1 MKYDLIYLDESKI
14 QQVNSNLHCWR
25 GNREHIFQDIKKFQK
40 RNLLLAV
47 SPKGF
52 IYYNITS
59 ENTNSLTFKKFFEG
73 LLKAVGEEKKKD
85 TIFIMDNLPSH
96 VSSTMKKFY
105 MENKINVL
113 TNIPYLLPFN
123 MIELSFKKLKQKLY
137 RKAYININDAIADAE
152 VLLKIQE
159 FKNSLLIQY
168 IETLNEYKN
177 FIIKY
182 VI

>member
-1 MKYDLIYLDESKI
+1 
-14 QQVNSNLHCWR
+14 
-25 GNREHIFQDIKKFQK
+25 
-40 RNLLLAV
+40 
-47 SPKGF
+47 
-52 IYYNITS
+52 
-59 ENTNSLTFKKFFEG
+59 
-73 LLKAVGEEKKKD
+73 
-85 TIFIMDNLPSH
+85 
-96 VSSTMKKFY
+96 MKKFY

-113 TNIPYLLPFN
+113 TNISYLSPFN

-152 VLLKIQE
+152 VLLKSQE

-182 VI
+182 II

>member
-1 MKYDLIYLDESKI
+1 
-14 QQVNSNLHCWR
+14 
-25 GNREHIFQDIKKFQK
+25 
-40 RNLLLAV
+40 
-47 SPKGF
+47 
-52 IYYNITS
+52 
-59 ENTNSLTFKKFFEG
+59 
-73 LLKAVGEEKKKD
+73 
-85 TIFIMDNLPSH
+85 
-96 VSSTMKKFY
+96 MKKFY

-113 TNIPYLLPFN
+113 TNIPYLSPFN

-152 VLLKIQE
+152 VLLKSQE

-182 VI
+182 II

>member
-1 MKYDLIYLDESKI
+1 
-14 QQVNSNLHCWR
+14 
-25 GNREHIFQDIKKFQK
+25 
-40 RNLLLAV
+40 
-47 SPKGF
+47 
-52 IYYNITS
+52 
-59 ENTNSLTFKKFFEG
+59 
-73 LLKAVGEEKKKD
+73 
-85 TIFIMDNLPSH
+85 MDNLPSH

-113 TNIPYLLPFN
+113 TNIPYLSPFN

-152 VLLKIQE
+152 VLLKSQE

-182 VI
+182 II